1 MNMTS
6 NAYMVSPQSKGRPD
20 LVKFKRIRWH
30 SYAYV
35 VIWGM
40 AIIILSGLSSLY
52 LSEFFGAFVRLFRFN
67 QPKTLFSS
75 ENLDESLQEFSL
87 K

>member
-1 MNMTS
+1 MSS
-6 NAYMVSPQSKGRPD
+6 NAYIVSSQSKGRPD

-35 VIWGM
+35 IIWGM
-40 AIIILSGLSSLY
+40 AIIILSGLTRLY
-52 LSEFFGAFVRLFRFN
+52 LSEFWGACVRLFRFN

-75 ENLDESLQEFSL
+75 DNLDESLQKFSL

>member
-1 MNMTS
+1 MTTD
-6 NAYMVSPQSKGRPD
+6 AYIVSSQSKGRPD

-52 LSEFFGAFVRLFRFN
+52 LSEFLGACIRLFRFN

>member
-1 MNMTS
+1 MTS
-6 NAYMVSPQSKGRPD
+6 NAYIVSPQSQGRPD

-35 VIWGM
+35 VVLGI

-52 LSEFFGAFVRLFRFN
+52 LFEFLGACIRLFRFN

>member
-1 MNMTS
+1 MSS
-6 NAYMVSPQSKGRPD
+6 NAYIVSSQSKGRPD

-35 VIWGM
+35 VIWGV
-40 AIIILSGLSSLY
+40 AIIILSGLGSLY
-52 LSEFFGAFVRLFRFN
+52 LSEFWGACVRLFRFN

-75 ENLDESLQEFSL
+75 DNLDESLQEFSL